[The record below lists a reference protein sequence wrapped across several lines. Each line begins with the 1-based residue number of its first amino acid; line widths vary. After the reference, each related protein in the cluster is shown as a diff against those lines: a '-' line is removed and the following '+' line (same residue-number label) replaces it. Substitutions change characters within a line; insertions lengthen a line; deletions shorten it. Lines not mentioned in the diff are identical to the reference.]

1 MFHMDYQVK
10 GEDVNDYMTM
20 EGHAY
25 FSYSLRHIYNF
36 LFQLG
41 YSRQKLN
48 RLKIHLQE
56 QKSHFEMYKP
66 LMFGNNFKIFLS
78 IGESNDNARLFEVKN
93 RFLNSKNELCAVIT
107 SENVLNETKRDGT
120 SYNLSKKI
128 LAHFLE
134 IEAIS

>member
-10 GEDVNDYMTM
+10 GEDVNDHMTM

-78 IGESNDNARLFEVKN
+78 IGESNNNATFEVKN
-93 RFLNSKNELCAVIT
+93 RFLNSKNELCAVIV
-107 SENVLNETKRDGT
+107 SENTLSGGLYNETMAGIRK
-120 SYNLSKKI
+120 SVKPL
-128 LAHFLE
+128 L
-134 IEAIS
+134 